1 MRIERHFQTL
11 EAPPG
16 GLARLRARLDDRS
29 GPRVRFRPAAALALV
44 LALLISVPWL
54 LDSAQTRHR
63 QSEQLGELR
72 RTLAEHRRPD
82 LAINGQQ
89 PAAVK
94 LDSDR
99 LEAYFVN
106 GGGG

>member
-1 MRIERHFQTL
+1 MTIERHFPML

-16 GLARLRARLDDRS
+16 GLARLRARLDRS
-29 GPRVRFRPAAALALV
+29 SRRSWFRPAAV
-44 LALLISVPWL
+44 LAVMLAVLVSVPWL
-54 LDSAQTRHR
+54 LDSAQTRQRESH
-63 QSEQLGELR
+63 QLSELR

-89 PAAVK
+89 PTPLM

-106 GGGG
+106 GGG

>member
-1 MRIERHFQTL
+1 MSIERHFQTL

-16 GLARLRARLDDRS
+16 GLVRLRARLDDRS
-29 GPRVRFRPAAALALV
+29 GPRTRLRPTAALAIG

-89 PAAVK
+89 PTVLR

-99 LEAYFVN
+99 VEAYFVS
-106 GGGG
+106 GDG